1 MPVPN
6 SIDELS
12 PIPADNFP
20 LGSEQVFPNLDNYMR
35 FLASCVAQLRDR
47 ANAEGLPMGQVLWWG
62 GVRSAISVR
71 MAALDGQILNRSD
84 YPALWAFV
92 SGGGYP
98 MISDTEWIAAPL
110 KRASFSTGNGST
122 TFRMP
127 DLNGK
132 QTSSIGAVTVRGDGD
147 SSAGAAGL
155 VQDSQNL
162 KHSHAATA
170 SQGGS
175 HNHPFSGSTS
185 AAGSHAHGNS
195 NDSYVVALA
204 GGGWGGRAAGN
215 GSGASTSAVG
225 DHSHAFSGTTGA
237 GGSHA
242 HDITMAE
249 SGGTE
254 ARMKAATGA
263 WVMRVK

>member
-62 GVRSAISVR
+62 GGRSAISAY
-71 MAALDGQILNRSD
+71 MSAIDGQILNRSD

-92 SGGGYP
+92 SSGGYP
-98 MISDTEWIAAPL
+98 MISDAEWVATPL
-110 KRASFSTGNGST
+110 KRASFSSGNGAT

-132 QTSSIGAVTVRGDGD
+132 QASSIGAVTVRGDG
-147 SSAGAAGL
+147 SASAGAPGL

-162 KHSHAATA
+162 KHSHEA
-170 SQGGS
+170 SVSQEGS
-175 HNHPFSGSTS
+175 HGHSFSGSTAGAGAHSHGLPRGDYGGSGTYSLRQAESNTAGTEQTSSVGEHSHQFGGTTS
-185 AAGSHAHGNS
+185 AAGSHLHTATIQDDGGN
-195 NDSYVVALA
+195 
-204 GGGWGGRAAGN
+204 
-215 GSGASTSAVG
+215 
-225 DHSHAFSGTTGA
+225 
-237 GGSHA
+237 
-242 HDITMAE
+242 
-249 SGGTE
+249 E
-254 ARMKAATGA
+254 ARMKSATGA
-263 WVMRVK
+263 WIMRVK